1 MGTKITP
8 YVSSDDEAKK
18 NQVERMF
25 DGIAHRYDFLNH
37 FFSLGIDVLWR
48 KTCIRS
54 HSQTT
59 TEVGTII
66 INGNVQSMVRPV
78 TRQVCDEYASICVPG
93 KDGTHRCP
101 ELEDNLD

>member
-1 MGTKITP
+1 MKELVRTP
-8 YVSSDDEAKK
+8 APV
-18 NQVERMF
+18 
-25 DGIAHRYDFLNH
+25 IAMLVMACAV
-37 FFSLGIDVLWR
+37 LGGCDSRPDTAEWR

>member
-1 MGTKITP
+1 MREPIDMSP
-8 YVSSDDEAKK
+8 A
-18 NQVERMF
+18 R
-25 DGIAHRYDFLNH
+25 IAMILTAMTM
-37 FFSLGIDVLWR
+37 LGGCDNRPDTAEWR

-78 TRQVCDEYASICVPG
+78 TRRVCDEYGNVCVPG
-93 KDGTHRCP
+93 KDGTDRCP
-101 ELEDNLD
+101 DLDTDQD